1 MTEQVKISI
10 SLSTGEVTIEA
21 PASALSEV
29 FDRLESFVPRLR
41 EIAESAREH
50 EEPLQEATNASRAAT
65 EPPASSAGTELAK
78 QASPKRQKSGGG
90 KNESYKAVDL
100 GLTPDQRTAF
110 KEFYT
115 LKAPDNQSDQVLVVI
130 YWLIQN
136 TDREKVTMDEI
147 FTGLRT
153 VGEKIPKRISS
164 VLSNLAIAAQISK
177 ESNEP
182 RLLHIGEDRVMHN
195 LPKPKKG

>member
-10 SLSTGEVTIEA
+10 SLATGEVTIEA

-29 FDRLESFVPRLR
+29 FDRLESFVPHLR
-41 EIAESAREH
+41 EVAMSTREN
-50 EEPLQEATNASRAAT
+50 EDSPYDDSNASTTGVANPAPDVIAT
-65 EPPASSAGTELAK
+65 SLK
-78 QASPKRQKSGGG
+78 QTPQKRQKGGG
-90 KNESYKAVDL
+90 SKNESYKAVDL
-100 GLTPDQRTAF
+100 DLTPEQRGAF
-110 KEFYT
+110 KEFYIS
-115 LKAPDNQSDQVLVVI
+115 KAPDNQSDHVLVVI

-164 VLSNLAIAAQISK
+164 VLSNLAIAAYISK
-177 ESNEP
+177 ENNET
-182 RLLHIGEDRVMHN
+182 RLLHIGEDHVMHS
-195 LPKPKKG
+195 LPKQKKV

>member
-10 SLSTGEVTIEA
+10 SLATGEVTIEA

-50 EEPLQEATNASRAAT
+50 EEPSPDTPKELGSGVVTPAPSAHA
-65 EPPASSAGTELAK
+65 EPVK
-78 QASPKRQKSGGG
+78 QPPQKKARGGSG
-90 KNESYKAVDL
+90 KNESYKAADL
-100 GLTPDQRTAF
+100 GLTPDQRIAF
-110 KEFYT
+110 KEFYAS
-115 LKAPDNQSDQVLVVI
+115 KAPDNQSDQVLVVI

-136 TDREKVTMDEI
+136 TGREKVTMDEI

-164 VLSNLAIAAQISK
+164 VLSNLALASHISK

-182 RLLHIGEDRVMHN
+182 RLLHIGEDHVMHS